1 MVLVTD
7 MPLYHACSSAKVGR
21 VSDGISGNT
30 LMDDM
35 PWWPAE
41 KGC

>member
-7 MPLYHACSSAKVGR
+7 MPGYHACSSAKVGR
-21 VSDGISGNT
+21 VSDGISGNK

-35 PWWPAE
+35 PWCPAD